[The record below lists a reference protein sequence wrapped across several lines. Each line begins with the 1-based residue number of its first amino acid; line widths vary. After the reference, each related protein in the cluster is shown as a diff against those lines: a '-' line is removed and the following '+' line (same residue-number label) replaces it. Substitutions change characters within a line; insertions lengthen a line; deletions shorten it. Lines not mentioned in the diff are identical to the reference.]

1 MARDSQKR
9 PLNRPALGL
18 LIVAAIILLIA
29 LLRYGGSVPWSA
41 R

>member
-1 MARDSQKR
+1 MSRDSR
-9 PLNRPALGL
+9 GPLNRPALGL

-29 LLRYGGSVPWSA
+29 LLRYSGLIPWGA